1 MSSEQA
7 FESDLRSAAQDY
19 KRDAEQKA
27 KWGMGATFTKG
38 RGDNPKPVKR
48 SKTQSYRHAEKSGL
62 FCAVYVPGK
71 AKIARKQ
78 DMLADAD
85 EYAVSSEDSSSS
97 SSTSDNEATTP
108 SEILYGFD
116 NLRVPSHGSQI
127 LNTALAKAIEQ
138 YEDNE
143 TVKLVRNEYEIL
155 DADEE
160 EAHNLGHASV
170 KPKLL
175 DAEDAEYEF
184 V

>member
-1 MSSEQA
+1 
-7 FESDLRSAAQDY
+7 
-19 KRDAEQKA
+19 
-27 KWGMGATFTKG
+27 
-38 RGDNPKPVKR
+38 
-48 SKTQSYRHAEKSGL
+48 
-62 FCAVYVPGK
+62 
-71 AKIARKQ
+71 
-78 DMLADAD
+78 MLAVAD
-85 EYAVSSEDSSSS
+85 EYAVSSEDSSSAS
-97 SSTSDNEATTP
+97 GDETVTP

-116 NLRVPSHGSQI
+116 SPRVPSHGSQI

-138 YEDNE
+138 YEDKE

-160 EAHNLGHASV
+160 EAHNLGHVSV

>member
-7 FESDLRSAAQDY
+7 FPESDLRSAAQDY
-19 KRDAEQKA
+19 KRDADKKA
-27 KWGMGATFTKG
+27 KWAMGAVCTDDQGNKVVPLQG
-38 RGDNPKPVKR
+38 G
-48 SKTQSYRHAEKSGL
+48 KTQSYRKAEKNGL
-62 FCAVYVPGK
+62 FCAVYVPYK
-71 AKIARKQ
+71 AKIARKR

-97 SSTSDNEATTP
+97 STSGDEATTP

-116 NLRVPSHGSQI
+116 SPRVPSHGSQI

-138 YEDNE
+138 YEDKE
-143 TVKLVRNEYEIL
+143 TVKLVRNEYDIL

-160 EAHNLGHASV
+160 EARNLGHVSA

>member
-27 KWGMGATFTKG
+27 KWGMGTAFTKG

-48 SKTQSYRHAEKSGL
+48 SKTYSYRHAEKSGL

-78 DMLADAD
+78 EMLADAD
-85 EYAVSSEDSSSS
+85 EYAGNSEDSSG
-97 SSTSDNEATTP
+97 TSGDEATTP

-127 LNTALAKAIEQ
+127 LNTALAKAMEQ
-138 YEDNE
+138 YEDKE
-143 TVKLVRNEYEIL
+143 TDKLVRNEYEIL

-160 EAHNLGHASV
+160 EAHNLGHVSV

>member
-1 MSSEQA
+1 G
-7 FESDLRSAAQDY
+7 AA
-19 KRDAEQKA
+19 
-27 KWGMGATFTKG
+27 FTKG

-48 SKTQSYRHAEKSGL
+48 SKTYSQSYRHAEKSGL
-62 FCAVYVPGK
+62 FCAAYVPGK
-71 AKIARKQ
+71 AKIARKK

-85 EYAVSSEDSSSS
+85 EYAVSSEDSSG
-97 SSTSDNEATTP
+97 TSGDEATTP

-138 YEDNE
+138 YEDKE

-160 EAHNLGHASV
+160 EAHNLGHVSV

>member
-1 MSSEQA
+1 VQYS
-7 FESDLRSAAQDY
+7 
-19 KRDAEQKA
+19 
-27 KWGMGATFTKG
+27 
-38 RGDNPKPVKR
+38 
-48 SKTQSYRHAEKSGL
+48 QSFRHAQKSGL
-62 FCAVYVPGK
+62 FCAVPIPAK

-78 DMLADAD
+78 DIVAATD
-85 EYAVSSEDSSSS
+85 EYAVSSEDSSGASG
-97 SSTSDNEATTP
+97 DEATTP

-116 NLRVPSHGSQI
+116 SPRVPSHGSQI

-138 YEDNE
+138 YEDKE

-160 EAHNLGHASV
+160 EAHNLGHVSV
-170 KPKLL
+170 KPKLM

>member
-97 SSTSDNEATTP
+97 STSDNEATTP

-160 EAHNLGHASV
+160 EAHNLGHVSV

>member
-1 MSSEQA
+1 MSSEQT
-7 FESDLRSAAQDY
+7 FPESDLRSAAQDY

-85 EYAVSSEDSSSS
+85 EYAVSSEDSSSAS
-97 SSTSDNEATTP
+97 GDEATTP

-138 YEDNE
+138 YEDKE

-160 EAHNLGHASV
+160 EAHNLGHVSA
-170 KPKLL
+170 KPKLV